1 MATIDEALQSQI
13 WNIEEKHG
21 KSKAQVKTIGI
32 DKGYRCLIATS
43 EKQFYWEKPD
53 DFLSKGTE
61 RLNKVNAEQNRF
73 WALKKNIE
81 DSKISK
87 IYELIFIEH

>member
-43 EKQFYWEKPD
+43 EKQFY
-53 DFLSKGTE
+53 
-61 RLNKVNAEQNRF
+61 
-73 WALKKNIE
+73 
-81 DSKISK
+81 
-87 IYELIFIEH
+87 